1 MKNLIIAPHADD
13 EVLAVGGTVEKY
25 LERGEDVELIICG
38 IRKHDSNEQRK
49 RATKHYTNTHQLPYN
64 DEEYYSAFNFILGSV
79 ESIYNRVRPD
89 VVFIPNRDDFNQDH
103 KCIYEIC
110 EIVTRR
116 YQEHAPNKILM
127 YETPSS
133 TTQSFNNNFKCNYYE
148 QLQLK
153 HVNAKIA
160 TMSEYENEMRAFP
173 NPRSKVGLM
182 TYANF
187 RGMEC
192 GTEYAEGFNLI
203 YQRSG

>member
-13 EVLAVGGTVEKY
+13 EVLAIGGTVEKY
-25 LERGEDVELIICG
+25 LERGDEVELIICG
-38 IRKHDSNEQRK
+38 RRKHDDDEQK
-49 RATKHYTNTHQLPYN
+49 KNATKHYTNTHQLPYN
-64 DEEYYSAFNFILGSV
+64 DESYYSVFNLILESV
-79 ESIYNRVRPD
+79 ESIYNRIRPD
-89 VVFIPNRDDFNQDH
+89 VVFVPNREDFNQDH
-103 KCIYEIC
+103 KCVYEIC

-116 YQEHAPNKILM
+116 YQDHSPDKILM

-148 QLQLK
+148 QLQLE
-153 HVNAKIA
+153 HVMAKIA
-160 TMSEYENEMRAFP
+160 TMCEYENEMRDFP
-173 NPRSKVGLM
+173 NPRSKLGLM

-203 YQRSG
+203 YQRSS